1 MKSVNNPLAMLRF
14 QYPGDSSVRLKS
26 VNRVSLIKYER
37 VLNEFVAHQRVIES
51 VGRSLLDRNGIH
63 EGRYGFQIRIHT
75 RSFGS
80 VLLVVGHSVLRR
92 VRTP

>member
-1 MKSVNNPLAMLRF
+1 MLRF
-14 QYPGDSSVRLKS
+14 QYPGGLSVRLKS
-26 VNRVSLIKYER
+26 VSRVSLIKYALR
-37 VLNEFVAHQRVIES
+37 LNEYVDHQRAIES

-63 EGRYGFQIRIHT
+63 EGRYGFRIRIHT

-80 VLLVVGHSVLRR
+80 ILLAVGHSVLRR